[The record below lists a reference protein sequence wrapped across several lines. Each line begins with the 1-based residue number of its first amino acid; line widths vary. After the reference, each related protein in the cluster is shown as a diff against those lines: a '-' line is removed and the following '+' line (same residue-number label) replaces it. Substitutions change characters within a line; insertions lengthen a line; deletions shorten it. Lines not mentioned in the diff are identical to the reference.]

1 MGRIALLNKE
11 VLFLFVI
18 CALDTLSSAVL
29 FHGHYAIEANPLL
42 RSFADA
48 GTIPFII
55 AKSATFLPALL
66 LAFWYGRRRPYQKA
80 RSKAGRKVADFAI
93 MKGIVPASAKLRS
106 SGLASIA

>member
-66 LAFWYGRRRPYQKA
+66 LAFWYGRRRPEFVRPLLRA
-80 RSKAGRKVADFAI
+80 
-93 MKGIVPASAKLRS
+93 ASAVYLVVYLSLVVRQF
-106 SGLASIA
+106 IA